1 MSFKR
6 TLMYFS
12 FILSFGLIKHW
23 WKKKSTTNNREIM
36 LIVILYFMSEQN
48 KSMKQLKD
56 KTEAKHWA
64 GSEK

>member
-1 MSFKR
+1 
-6 TLMYFS
+6 
-12 FILSFGLIKHW
+12 
-23 WKKKSTTNNREIM
+23 M

-64 GSEK
+64 GSEKWAVARSHQQRGLGTDRVK